1 MSELT
6 LPVLIDIMR
15 ECAGEDEEVAAEGEG
30 IGDIELER
38 LGYDSLAMM
47 EAAGRVKRQF
57 HAELSDSALA
67 DIRTLN
73 QFVAAVNATLA
84 SAGARPTA

>member
-15 ECAGEDEEVAAEGEG
+15 ECAGEDEAVTAEGG
-30 IGDIELER
+30 DIGDVELEN
-38 LGYDSLAMM
+38 LGYDSLALM

-57 HAELSDSALA
+57 NAELSDVVFAE
-67 DIRTLN
+67 IRTLN
-73 QFVAAVNATLA
+73 QFVAAVNDTLA
-84 SAGARPTA
+84 SAGARPSA